1 MYEVYKT
8 DEFEKWF
15 KDLRDTNARARI
27 SIRIDRIKLGN
38 LGDTKG
44 IGDGVMELRIDCGP
58 GYRLY
63 CTKRGSTIILLLIG
77 GNKSTQAK
85 DVEKAKKLNKEY
97 N

>member
-1 MYEVYKT
+1 MYKVRKT

-15 KDLRDTNARARI
+15 KGLRDTNARARV

-38 LGDTKG
+38 LGDAKG
-44 IGDGVMELRIDCGP
+44 LGDGLMELKIDYGP

-63 CTKRGSTIILLLIG
+63 CAKRGNTIILLLIG

-85 DVEKAKKLNKEY
+85 DIEKAKKLDKDYE
-97 N
+97 